1 MKTNISK
8 RLLQYIIENN
18 ISYRTIQKYTG
29 MSLSNVNL
37 LKNKEDYVKTIS
49 LLTRFLAAFRD
60 EGIIEYIFSD
70 MPDIA
75 EFIFCEPTDKNVLTE
90 ADLLLFTISI
100 NNFWPE
106 PKMSDHLLNVYFYLT
121 AMAGKA
127 NKHQLDINGI
137 NMNSLGMF
145 KPGDIK
151 QEFLFDLMMSLYH
164 LPSEEESQS
173 SDYIDAKTYYPRFE
187 DFQNFT
193 EMLKNGETVTWTDI
207 AAIITNARIA
217 SGKSAEKLNKEL
229 KLASSMIIRM
239 ELQRSK
245 SYAIDDICKIDDYL
259 EMNGAF
265 LALCIRASQNSILS
279 SKVFDDFEA
288 EITELKANNFPR
300 VAFINKDDRQK
311 QITHATS
318 SFIQLYRQLEFVPEY
333 AANYYTNP
341 FFREYRSYMKQQEI
355 DNSFLSYV
363 NENKEF
369 FSSKNP
375 LSIYHS

>member
-1 MKTNISK
+1 
-8 RLLQYIIENN
+8 
-18 ISYRTIQKYTG
+18 
-29 MSLSNVNL
+29 
-37 LKNKEDYVKTIS
+37 
-49 LLTRFLAAFRD
+49 
-60 EGIIEYIFSD
+60 
-70 MPDIA
+70 
-75 EFIFCEPTDKNVLTE
+75 
-90 ADLLLFTISI
+90 
-100 NNFWPE
+100 
-106 PKMSDHLLNVYFYLT
+106 
-121 AMAGKA
+121 
-127 NKHQLDINGI
+127 
-137 NMNSLGMF
+137 
-145 KPGDIK
+145 
-151 QEFLFDLMMSLYH
+151 
-164 LPSEEESQS
+164 
-173 SDYIDAKTYYPRFE
+173 
-187 DFQNFT
+187 
-193 EMLKNGETVTWTDI
+193 
-207 AAIITNARIA
+207 
-217 SGKSAEKLNKEL
+217 
-229 KLASSMIIRM
+229 MIIRM

-288 EITELKANNFPR
+288 VITELKANNFPR

-355 DNSFLSYV
+355 YNSFLSYV

-375 LSIYHS
+375 LSIYQS